1 MEINGY
7 RSKNLCREELIMILK
22 IDLMQVLENI
32 KPLKSTWKQMIKK
45 EKKAKRNTTGDNI
58 MS

>member
-7 RSKNLCREELIMILK
+7 RFKNLCLDELIMILK
-22 IDLMQVLENI
+22 IDSMQVLENI
-32 KPLKSTWKQMIKK
+32 KPLRSTWKRMIKK
-45 EKKAKRNTTGDNI
+45 EKKAKKNTTGDNI